1 MRIKINNYL
10 KYSFAGTSDVLLA
23 IEVIPMAD
31 QHLIQDQMNVSSGP
45 SLHTAEGVDGLG
57 RRTWITN
64 AEGILE
70 ITYQAEVDI
79 LRQAKSTQ
87 GVYGSEHEELPPYVI
102 PYLFASRYCESDNMV
117 AFVQATFP
125 QQCLGDKIDAMSQW
139 INQNLTYA
147 HGVSNET
154 TTASDTF
161 FSRRGVCRDF
171 AHLLIAFVRAAGVPA
186 RMVSVYAPEVM
197 PPDFHAVVE
206 VWLNGEWF
214 LVDPTGLAPVDHMA
228 RMAVGRD
235 ATDISFMTIFG
246 AAEMLEQ
253 NVDVSFA

>member
-10 KYSFAGTSDVLLA
+10 KYSIVGRSDILLA
-23 IEVIPMAD
+23 IEVIPMRD
-31 QHLIQDQMNVSSGP
+31 QQLIRDQMNVSAGP
-45 SLHTAEGVDGLG
+45 NLHTAGGVDGLG
-57 RRTWITN
+57 RRTWITG
-64 AEGILE
+64 AEGVLE
-70 ITYQAEVDI
+70 ISYNAEVDI
-79 LRQAKSTQ
+79 LRQAISTQ
-87 GVYGSEHEELPPYVI
+87 GVEACDYSELPPYVI
-102 PYLFASRYCESDNMV
+102 PYLFASRYCESDNMM
-117 AFVQATFP
+117 AFVQSTF
-125 QQCLGDKIDAMSQW
+125 QQPCLGDKIEAMSQW
-139 INQNLTYA
+139 INQNISYVR
-147 HGVSNET
+147 GVSNET

-171 AHLLIAFVRAAGVPA
+171 AHLLISFVRAAGVPA
-186 RMVSVYAPEVM
+186 RMVSVYAPEVT

-206 VWLNGEWF
+206 VWLNEQWY

-253 NVDVSFA
+253 NVDVLFA